1 MPADKL
7 VVLSGSG
14 ISQESGLK
22 TFRDEGGLWEGY
34 NVYEV
39 ATFEAWQRDPEMVL
53 DFYNMRRR
61 QAESVQPNAAHHALV
76 KLEEKFDVTVV
87 TQNIDDLHERAGST
101 KVLHLH
107 GEITKARSIGDDN
120 LIVDIGYDD
129 IKLGDTASD
138 SQQLRPH
145 IVWFGEMV
153 PMIDVAASLVRQADY
168 LIVIGTSL
176 QVYPAAGLAD
186 LAQPHCERF
195 IVDPKI
201 PDGREYGWT
210 TIPKKAVE
218 GSKDLL
224 KHLLDE

>member
-39 ATFEAWQRDPEMVL
+39 ATPEAWQRDPEMVL
-53 DFYNMRRR
+53 NFYNMRRR
-61 QAESVQPNAAHHALV
+61 QAAEVQPNDAHRALV
-76 KLEEKFDVTVV
+76 RLEETFDVTVV

-101 KVLHLH
+101 KVVHLH
-107 GEITKARSIGDDN
+107 GEITKARSIVDEN
-120 LIVDIGYDD
+120 QIIDIGYED
-129 IKLGDTASD
+129 IKLGDAAPD
-138 SQQLRPH
+138 GQQLRPH

-153 PMIDVAASLVRQADY
+153 PMIERAAAIVSQADY

-176 QVYPAAGLAD
+176 LVYPAAGLVD
-186 LAQPHCERF
+186 LAAPHCQRF
-195 IVDPKI
+195 IVDPNI
-201 PDGREYGWT
+201 PDGRDHGWT
-210 TIPKKAVE
+210 AIPKKAVE

>member
-1 MPADKL
+1 MPAEKL

-53 DFYNMRRR
+53 EFYNQRRR
-61 QAESVQPNAAHHALV
+61 QAAETHPNEAHKALV
-76 KLEEKFDVTVV
+76 KLEEKYDVTVV
-87 TQNIDDLHERAGST
+87 TQNIDDLHERAGSS

-107 GEITKARSIGDDN
+107 GEITKARSIADDN
-120 LIVDIGYDD
+120 LIVDIGYKDL
-129 IKLGDTASD
+129 KLGDTASD
-138 SQQLRPH
+138 GQQLRPH

-153 PMIDVAASLVRQADY
+153 PMIEHAAVLVSEADY
-168 LIVIGTSL
+168 LVVIGTSL
-176 QVYPAAGLAD
+176 QVYPAAGLVD
-186 LAQPHCERF
+186 LAAPHCRRF

-201 PDGREYGWT
+201 PDGRDFGWT
-210 TIPKKAVE
+210 AIPKKAVE
-218 GSKDLL
+218 GSVDLL
-224 KHLLDE
+224 NHLLNE